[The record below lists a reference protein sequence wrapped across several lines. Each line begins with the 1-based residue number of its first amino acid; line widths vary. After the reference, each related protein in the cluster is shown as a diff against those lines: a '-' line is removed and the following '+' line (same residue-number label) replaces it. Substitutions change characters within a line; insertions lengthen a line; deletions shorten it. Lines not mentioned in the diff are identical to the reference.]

1 MNANGTIASVSAVTR
16 HFLTPDGRLDILNG
30 IDLEIHAGEM
40 IAIVGASG
48 VGKSTFLHILGG
60 LDKPSSGTV
69 LWKDKSPY
77 DMGDEERAHY
87 RNQSVGFVFQF
98 HHLLPEFTAEENVAL
113 PLIVG
118 GASYASAVARARAVL
133 AQLGLGER
141 GRHMPGELSGGEQ
154 QRAALARALVTGAPL
169 IIADEPSGNLDR
181 LTAEQ
186 LHSLLGTIVS
196 DGTRAVVVATHN
208 PDLAGRADLIYRM
221 RDGRLVAERP
231 GL

>member
-1 MNANGTIASVSAVTR
+1 MSEVKPIARAVGIMR
-16 HFLTPDGRLDILNG
+16 HFVSPDGRLDILNG
-30 IDLEIHAGEM
+30 IDLDIQAGKI

-60 LDKPSSGTV
+60 LDVPSSGKV
-69 LWKDKSPY
+69 LWGEKSPY
-77 DMGDEERAHY
+77 DMDDEERAKY
-87 RNQSVGFVFQF
+87 RNTSVGFVFQF

-118 GASYASAVARARAVL
+118 GLSYAPAISRARETLVK
-133 AQLGLGER
+133 LGLSER

-181 LTAEQ
+181 TTAEQ
-186 LHSLLGTIVS
+186 LHSLLCTIVA
-196 DGTRAVVVATHN
+196 DGTRAVIVATHN
-208 PDLAGRADLIYRM
+208 PDLAGRADLMFRM
-221 RDGRLVAERP
+221 RDGRLEADRQ
-231 GL
+231 GI